1 MSPAD
6 MLNTEVSWEEN
17 SSVYKPIQAPTLTD
31 SYETAEEE
39 VNMQKILHLTLLRQ
53 AEETRR
59 IKNGHSSFL
68 ITSLRYFFF
77 FFCNKFIINS
87 TNDCNATYME
97 TV

>member
-39 VNMQKILHLTLLRQ
+39 INMQKILHLTLLRQ

-68 ITSLRYFFF
+68 ITYLRYFFF
-77 FFCNKFIINS
+77 FFFVTNS
-87 TNDCNATYME
+87 L
-97 TV
+97 

>member
-17 SSVYKPIQAPTLTD
+17 SSVYKPTKAPTLTD
-31 SYETAEEE
+31 SYETAEEV

-68 ITSLRYFFF
+68 ITYLRYFFF
-77 FFCNKFIINS
+77 FFVTNS
-87 TNDCNATYME
+87 L
-97 TV
+97 